1 MKILTLVRHG
11 RAQWKDGAY
20 ADFDRPLDR
29 RGVHEANDMSL
40 RFIALAPLPDC
51 ILSSSAERA
60 RQTAAIFARALGGE
74 RRIVFEERLYLAP
87 PRELLAILRRL
98 GPQVAHALL
107 VGHNP
112 GLSEL
117 VRQLAPEAGIGE
129 LPTGA
134 FCRIK
139 LDAPDWGVLEDGR
152 GREVT
157 CEVPRRRF
165 DFWG

>member
-1 MKILTLVRHG
+1 VKILSLARHG

-29 RGVHEANDMSL
+29 RGVHEAQDISL
-40 RFIALAPLPDC
+40 RFTGFPPLPDC
-51 ILSSSAERA
+51 ILASTAQRT

-87 PRELLAILRRL
+87 PHELLAVLRGL

-112 GLSEL
+112 GLSDL
-117 VRQLAPEAGIGE
+117 IRQLAPTAAVGE

-134 FCRIK
+134 FCRIT
-139 LDAPDWGVLEDGR
+139 LDAPDWGVLDDGC

-157 CEVPRRRF
+157 LEIPRRRF